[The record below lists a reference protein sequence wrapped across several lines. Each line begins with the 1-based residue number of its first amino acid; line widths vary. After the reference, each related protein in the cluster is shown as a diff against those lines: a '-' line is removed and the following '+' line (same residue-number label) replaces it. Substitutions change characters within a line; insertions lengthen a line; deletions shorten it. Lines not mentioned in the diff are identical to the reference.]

1 MKATRTPLSS
11 PKETIWYLFNPT
23 SSVDSLDLNGDN
35 MERTRMRLFQFS
47 LLNQASNWL
56 ERLPAGSIST
66 WEDLNTRFLA
76 QCFPP
81 RRTAKL
87 LNDILMFQ
95 QHQGESISEAWTH
108 FKDLL
113 QKVPH
118 HGIDRWLQIQIF
130 YDHVSFHL
138 KCEIDHATGGKLHDK
153 NTDESWE
160 IIKNL
165 PLYDHERWNDS
176 KDFVKPVK
184 AISTSQGTLKTL
196 DQRLFEL
203 EDQINFLLKGP
214 RPTSRPS
221 STHVPQAYVEAVS
234 STPIHE
240 TKARV
245 RDYMAAHAER
255 IERFE
260 NAIFKQREVI
270 NDRMTEMFGLL
281 KELSASRT
289 PEKVLIREEAR
300 HPITKNV
307 NSIFVIRDEEEKD
320 VVNNR
325 AIIESIV
332 EPSKSEEEEPPKKAF
347 VANKVERRADD
358 EPTKTVIENGMKNE

>member
-1 MKATRTPLSS
+1 MDSFQGLTPKSPSS
-11 PKETIWYLFNPT
+11 WHR
-23 SSVDSLDLNGDN
+23 SL
-35 MERTRMRLFQFS
+35 
-47 LLNQASNWL
+47 ASNL
-56 ERLPAGSIST
+56 
-66 WEDLNTRFLA
+66 
-76 QCFPP
+76 
-81 RRTAKL
+81 
-87 LNDILMFQ
+87 
-95 QHQGESISEAWTH
+95 
-108 FKDLL
+108 
-113 QKVPH
+113 
-118 HGIDRWLQIQIF
+118 IF

-138 KCEIDHATGGKLHDK
+138 KCEIDRATGSKLHDK

-160 IIKNL
+160 IIENL

-176 KDFVKPVK
+176 KYFVKPVK
-184 AISTSQGTLKTL
+184 AISTSQGTLKML

-221 STHVPQAYVEAVS
+221 STHIPQAYVEAVS
-234 STPIHE
+234 STLIYE
-240 TKARV
+240 TKPQALKTTFEARV

-260 NAIFKQREVI
+260 NAIFKQLEMI
-270 NDRMTEMFGLL
+270 NDRMIEMFRLL

-307 NSIFVIRDEEEKD
+307 NSISVIRDEEEKD

-332 EPSKSEEEEPPKKAF
+332 EPSKSEEEEPPKKAS
-347 VANKVERRADD
+347 VANEVERRADD
-358 EPTKTVIENGMKNE
+358 EPTKTLTNERPAKTDIRLSLASHSYIYPLGIAEDVLVDVAGYVYPVDFMILDIKEIRKEALHLRNTIPDNG